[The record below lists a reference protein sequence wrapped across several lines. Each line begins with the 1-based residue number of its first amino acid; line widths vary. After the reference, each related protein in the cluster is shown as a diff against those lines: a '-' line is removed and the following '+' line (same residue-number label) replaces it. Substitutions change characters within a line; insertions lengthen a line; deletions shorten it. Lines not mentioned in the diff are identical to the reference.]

1 MPDDPI
7 HYAGRYEWERILRRC
22 VLHPQPVKTVAAY
35 LAQYANADG
44 TNVRPGVDR
53 LAAVSGLSERSVRG
67 ALTTLRELD
76 LITRTRLGSSLGRQA
91 LTDEYRLSYPDDIY
105 RRVHML
111 DPDESPASA
120 ACDSACQHPRSPAPH
135 AGDNAS
141 RGTEHRHLV
150 PGTPAPHAGTPAPHD
165 TNTGTTCTPPPKD
178 QPLPPKDQRDESVED
193 VTTRGDLLA
202 ELIKIDELAARRRGA

>member
-1 MPDDPI
+1 MTDNPTAHIGP
-7 HYAGRYEWERILRRC
+7 
-22 VLHPQPVKTVAAY
+22 
-35 LAQYANADG
+35 
-44 TNVRPGVDR
+44 
-53 LAAVSGLSERSVRG
+53 
-67 ALTTLRELD
+67 LD
-76 LITRTRLGSSLGRQA
+76 LPTRTQHAEVNGSQVIASTAMPEPVIHA
-91 LTDEYRLSYPDDIY
+91 LAGLVD
-105 RRVHML
+105 
-111 DPDESPASA
+111 AG
-120 ACDSACQHPRSPAPH
+120 DSACQHPRSPAPH

-141 RGTEHRHLV
+141 RGTEHRHVV